1 MVKDMSNIFDRMIK
15 LITEQLKV
23 PIDQVM
29 PDTRFRQD
37 LKVPSLN
44 LILLQVA
51 IEEEF
56 GIELKEADAK
66 NIVSLR
72 TTLEYLAGKGI
83 KD

>member
-1 MVKDMSNIFDRMIK
+1 MIKDMSNISDRMIK
-15 LITEQLKV
+15 LVTEQLKV
-23 PIDQVM
+23 PIDQVT

-56 GIELKEADAK
+56 GIELKEADAI

-72 TTLEYLAGKGI
+72 TALEYLAGKGI

>member
-1 MVKDMSNIFDRMIK
+1 MPNVSDRMIR

-23 PIDQVM
+23 PIDRVT
-29 PDTRFRQD
+29 PDARFRQD

-56 GIELKEADAK
+56 DLELKETEAI

-72 TTLEYLAGKGI
+72 TALEYLAGKGI